1 MARIAIVI
9 GVNKPKKLTP
19 LQGAVTDA
27 LAFGVWIAKQGFDEV
42 KTFTDDKNAVAY
54 QDIFA
59 EVDRV
64 VKAATYSQLVI
75 YFAGHGFQNGGSEVW
90 LLSGAPN
97 NPGEAISV
105 EASVMASRESG
116 LTSVVFISDACR
128 SIPSGMPD
136 SNVFGISIFP
146 NEALNRQTRPEVDR
160 LFATLPSL
168 VAVEAAKA
176 DDKARRGGVFTRE
189 FMQSYHNP
197 PHDLIERVPENG
209 ELVEVV
215 TNRKL
220 KDLVREMVEDAAF
233 GEMPKAGQLPEFIL
247 ESVQAYVGL
256 VQRAPPDVG
265 PPADLENFA
274 RPDRRPNLRSEVRPE
289 VRPEIRPEIAPEI
302 RPEVRPEIGPEIR
315 PDIRPEIGPE
325 TRPDTRSSSGRPQ
338 RAPAVA
344 ALAREAIDTAAR
356 GQGADAAAAV
366 LRGSALGNKISEAIL
381 GFLRVAPVDHF
392 ETKTGFAVTGARVVS
407 ANSPRFSAEVL
418 GTEFVRLQPEEE
430 GAPSASVL
438 IQFEGGNGTVLPGL
452 RGYIGH
458 IFVDDGAVTNVN
470 YVPSTNSV
478 DRWREY
484 QYVQADVEALRAT
497 VAAAAG
503 LGVFR
508 VEPREARPFAD
519 KMRQFKVLDPTL
531 GLYAA
536 YAYASAGLDQEVSSV
551 LQYMRTDLNA
561 ELFDIA
567 MLARRAVRPH
577 EVGPNDPDPLAILPF
592 CPMLRQGWSLLEVRE
607 AQLPDAVRQAQ
618 NWLLPALWST
628 FAPEGVELLRQAM
641 LRGDF
646 R

>member
-176 DDKARRGGVFTRE
+176 DDKARRGGIFTRE

-247 ESVQAYVGL
+247 ESVQAYVGR
-256 VQRAPPDVG
+256 VDRAS
-265 PPADLENFA
+265 LESFA
-274 RPDRRPNLRSEVRPE
+274 RPDRRPDLGAELG
-289 VRPEIRPEIAPEI
+289 PEIRPEIAPEI
-302 RPEVRPEIGPEIR
+302 RPEVG
-315 PDIRPEIGPE
+315 PDIRPEM
-325 TRPDTRSSSGRPQ
+325 RPDTEVSRGRPQ

-418 GTEFVRLQPEEE
+418 GTEFVRLQPEND

-438 IQFEGGNGTVLPGL
+438 IQFEGGSGTVLPGL

-561 ELFDIA
+561 ELFDVA

>member
-247 ESVQAYVGL
+247 ESVQAYVGR
-256 VQRAPPDVG
+256 VDRAS
-265 PPADLENFA
+265 LESFA
-274 RPDRRPNLRSEVRPE
+274 RPDRRPDLGAELG
-289 VRPEIRPEIAPEI
+289 PEI
-302 RPEVRPEIGPEIR
+302 RPEVG
-315 PDIRPEIGPE
+315 PDIRPEM
-325 TRPDTRSSSGRPQ
+325 RPDTEVSRGRP
-338 RAPAVA
+338 RRTPSVA

-356 GQGADAAAAV
+356 GQGANAAAAIV
-366 LRGSALGNKISEAIL
+366 RRSALGAGIAEAIL

-484 QYVQADVEALRAT
+484 RYVQADVEALRAT

-561 ELFDIA
+561 ELFDVA
-567 MLARRAVRPH
+567 MLARRGVRPH
-577 EVGPNDPDPLAILPF
+577 EVGTNDPDPLAILPF

>member
-176 DDKARRGGVFTRE
+176 DDKARRGGIFTRE

-247 ESVQAYVGL
+247 ESVQAYVGR
-256 VQRAPPDVG
+256 VDRAS
-265 PPADLENFA
+265 LESFA
-274 RPDRRPNLRSEVRPE
+274 RPDRRPDLEAE
-289 VRPEIRPEIAPEI
+289 LGPEI
-302 RPEVRPEIGPEIR
+302 RPEVG
-315 PDIRPEIGPE
+315 PDIRPEM
-325 TRPDTRSSSGRPQ
+325 RPDTEVSRGRP
-338 RAPAVA
+338 RRTPSVA

-356 GQGADAAAAV
+356 GQGANAAAAIV
-366 LRGSALGNKISEAIL
+366 RRSALGA
-381 GFLRVAPVDHF
+381 
-392 ETKTGFAVTGARVVS
+392 
-407 ANSPRFSAEVL
+407 
-418 GTEFVRLQPEEE
+418 
-430 GAPSASVL
+430 
-438 IQFEGGNGTVLPGL
+438 
-452 RGYIGH
+452 
-458 IFVDDGAVTNVN
+458 
-470 YVPSTNSV
+470 
-478 DRWREY
+478 
-484 QYVQADVEALRAT
+484 
-497 VAAAAG
+497 
-503 LGVFR
+503 
-508 VEPREARPFAD
+508 
-519 KMRQFKVLDPTL
+519 
-531 GLYAA
+531 
-536 YAYASAGLDQEVSSV
+536 
-551 LQYMRTDLNA
+551 
-561 ELFDIA
+561 
-567 MLARRAVRPH
+567 
-577 EVGPNDPDPLAILPF
+577 
-592 CPMLRQGWSLLEVRE
+592 
-607 AQLPDAVRQAQ
+607 
-618 NWLLPALWST
+618 
-628 FAPEGVELLRQAM
+628 
-641 LRGDF
+641 
-646 R
+646 

>member
-176 DDKARRGGVFTRE
+176 DDKARRGGIFTRE

-247 ESVQAYVGL
+247 ESVQAYVGR
-256 VQRAPPDVG
+256 VDRAS
-265 PPADLENFA
+265 LESFA
-274 RPDRRPNLRSEVRPE
+274 RPDRRPDLGAELG
-289 VRPEIRPEIAPEI
+289 PEIRPEIA
-302 RPEVRPEIGPEIR
+302 PEIR

-438 IQFEGGNGTVLPGL
+438 IQFEGGSGTVLPGL

-484 QYVQADVEALRAT
+484 HYVQADVEALRAT

-561 ELFDIA
+561 ELFDVA

>member
-247 ESVQAYVGL
+247 ESVQAYVGR
-256 VQRAPPDVG
+256 VDRAS
-265 PPADLENFA
+265 LESFA
-274 RPDRRPNLRSEVRPE
+274 RPDRRPDLEAE
-289 VRPEIRPEIAPEI
+289 LGPEI
-302 RPEVRPEIGPEIR
+302 RPEVG
-315 PDIRPEIGPE
+315 PDIRPEM
-325 TRPDTRSSSGRPQ
+325 RPDTEVSRGRP
-338 RAPAVA
+338 RRTPSVA

-356 GQGADAAAAV
+356 GQGANAAAAIV
-366 LRGSALGNKISEAIL
+366 RRSALGAGIAEAIL

-418 GTEFVRLQPEEE
+418 GTEFVRLQPEND

-561 ELFDIA
+561 ELFDVA

>member
-247 ESVQAYVGL
+247 ESVQAYVGR
-256 VQRAPPDVG
+256 VDRAS
-265 PPADLENFA
+265 LESFA
-274 RPDRRPNLRSEVRPE
+274 RPDRRPDLEAE
-289 VRPEIRPEIAPEI
+289 LGPEI
-302 RPEVRPEIGPEIR
+302 RPEVG
-315 PDIRPEIGPE
+315 PDIRPEM
-325 TRPDTRSSSGRPQ
+325 RPDTEVSRGRPQ

-381 GFLRVAPVDHF
+381 RFLRVAPVDHF

-561 ELFDIA
+561 ELFDVA

>member
-1 MARIAIVI
+1 MVPPHDMPLA
-9 GVNKPKKLTP
+9 KKLMVDSAARR
-19 LQGAVTDA
+19 LQ
-27 LAFGVWIAKQGFDEV
+27 LW
-42 KTFTDDKNAVAY
+42 
-54 QDIFA
+54 
-59 EVDRV
+59 
-64 VKAATYSQLVI
+64 
-75 YFAGHGFQNGGSEVW
+75 GSSASKRTS
-90 LLSGAPN
+90 SGMRT
-97 NPGEAISV
+97 ISV
-105 EASVMASRESG
+105 
-116 LTSVVFISDACR
+116 
-128 SIPSGMPD
+128 
-136 SNVFGISIFP
+136 
-146 NEALNRQTRPEVDR
+146 
-160 LFATLPSL
+160 
-168 VAVEAAKA
+168 VA
-176 DDKARRGGVFTRE
+176 
-189 FMQSYHNP
+189 P
-197 PHDLIERVPENG
+197 DLIERVPENG

-247 ESVQAYVGL
+247 ESVQAYVGR
-256 VQRAPPDVG
+256 VDRAS
-265 PPADLENFA
+265 LESFA
-274 RPDRRPNLRSEVRPE
+274 RPDRRPDLEAE
-289 VRPEIRPEIAPEI
+289 LGPEI
-302 RPEVRPEIGPEIR
+302 RPEVG
-315 PDIRPEIGPE
+315 PDIRPEM
-325 TRPDTRSSSGRPQ
+325 RPDTEVSRGRP
-338 RAPAVA
+338 RRTPSVA

-356 GQGADAAAAV
+356 GQGANAAAAV

-484 QYVQADVEALRAT
+484 RYVQADVEALRAT

-561 ELFDIA
+561 ELFDVA
-567 MLARRAVRPH
+567 MLARRGVRPH

-607 AQLPDAVRQAQ
+607 AQLPDSVRQAQ

>member
-1 MARIAIVI
+1 MTRIAIVI
-9 GVNKPKKLTP
+9 GVNKPKKLAP
-19 LQGAVTDA
+19 LQGAVSDA

-42 KTFTDDKNAVAY
+42 KTFTDDKKAVAY

-59 EVDRV
+59 EVDRIV
-64 VKAATYSQLVI
+64 NAATYSQLVI

-105 EASVMASRESG
+105 EASVMAARESG

-136 SNVFGISIFP
+136 CNVFGISIFP
-146 NEALNRQTRPEVDR
+146 NDALNRRTRPEVDR

-189 FMQSYHNP
+189 LMESYKNP
-197 PHDLIERVPENG
+197 PRDLIERVAENG
-209 ELVEVV
+209 GFVEVI

-220 KDLVREMVEDAAF
+220 RDHVRELVEEAAF
-233 GEMPKAGQLPEFIL
+233 IEMPKAGQLPEFIL
-247 ESVQAYVGL
+247 ESVLAYVGR
-256 VQRAPPDVG
+256 VERP
-265 PPADLENFA
+265 LENFA
-274 RPDRRPNLRSEVRPE
+274 PPGRRAELGPE
-289 VRPEIRPEIAPEI
+289 IRPEIRPEIAPDI

-315 PDIRPEIGPE
+315 PEIGPGI
-325 TRPDTRSSSGRPQ
+325 RPDIRRGGAPRRAQ
-338 RAPAVA
+338 RTPSVA

-356 GQGADAAAAV
+356 RQGADAAAAV
-366 LRGSALGNKISEAIL
+366 VRGSVPGAEISDAIVR
-381 GFLRVAPVDHF
+381 FSRDVPVDHF
-392 ETKTGFAVTGARVVS
+392 ETKTGFSVTGARVIG
-407 ANSPRFSAEVL
+407 ANSQHFPAEIL
-418 GTEFVRLQPEEE
+418 GTDLVRLQPEED

-458 IFVDDGAVTNVN
+458 IFVDDNMVTNVN
-470 YVPSTNSV
+470 YVPSTNNV
-478 DRWREY
+478 DRWRDY
-484 QYVQADVEALRAT
+484 QYVQADVEALRAA

-508 VEPREARPFAD
+508 VEPREAQSFAD
-519 KMRQFKVLDPTL
+519 KIRELKVFDPTL

-536 YAYASAGLDQEVSSV
+536 YAYASAGIDQEVGSV
-551 LQYMRTDLNA
+551 LEYMRTDLSA
-561 ELFDIA
+561 ELFDVA
-567 MLARRAVRPH
+567 MLARRGVHPH
-577 EVGPNDPDPLAILPF
+577 EVGPNDPVPLAILPF
-592 CPMLRQGWSLLEVRE
+592 CPMLRQGWSLLDVQQ
-607 AQLPDAVRQAQ
+607 AQLPAVVRQAQ

-646 R
+646 Q

>member
-116 LTSVVFISDACR
+116 LTSVVFISDSCR
-128 SIPSGMPD
+128 SVPSGMPD

-176 DDKARRGGVFTRE
+176 DDKARRGGIFTRE

-247 ESVQAYVGL
+247 ESVQAYVGR
-256 VQRAPPDVG
+256 VDRAS
-265 PPADLENFA
+265 LESFA
-274 RPDRRPNLRSEVRPE
+274 RPDRRPDLGAELG
-289 VRPEIRPEIAPEI
+289 PEIRPEIAPEI
-302 RPEVRPEIGPEIR
+302 RPEVG
-315 PDIRPEIGPE
+315 PDIRPEM
-325 TRPDTRSSSGRPQ
+325 RPDTEVSRGRPQ

-418 GTEFVRLQPEEE
+418 GTEFVRLQPEND

-561 ELFDIA
+561 ELFDVA

>member
-247 ESVQAYVGL
+247 ESVQAYVGR
-256 VQRAPPDVG
+256 VDRAS
-265 PPADLENFA
+265 LESFA
-274 RPDRRPNLRSEVRPE
+274 RPDRRPDLGAELG
-289 VRPEIRPEIAPEI
+289 PEIRPEIAPEI
-302 RPEVRPEIGPEIR
+302 RPEVG
-315 PDIRPEIGPE
+315 PDIRPEM
-325 TRPDTRSSSGRPQ
+325 RPDTEVSRGRPQ

-561 ELFDIA
+561 ELFDVA

>member
-42 KTFTDDKNAVAY
+42 KTFTDDKNAIAY

-116 LTSVVFISDACR
+116 LSSVVFISDACR

-176 DDKARRGGVFTRE
+176 DDKARRGGIFTRE

-197 PHDLIERVPENG
+197 PRDLIERVPENG

-233 GEMPKAGQLPEFIL
+233 NEMPKAGQLPEFIL
-247 ESVQAYVGL
+247 ESVQAYVGR
-256 VQRAPPDVG
+256 VDRAS
-265 PPADLENFA
+265 LESFA
-274 RPDRRPNLRSEVRPE
+274 RPDRRPNLRAEL
-289 VRPEIRPEIAPEI
+289 RPEIRPEIAPEI
-302 RPEVRPEIGPEIR
+302 RPEVG
-315 PDIRPEIGPE
+315 PDIRPEM
-325 TRPDTRSSSGRPQ
+325 RPDTEVSRGRP
-338 RAPAVA
+338 RRTPSVA

-356 GQGADAAAAV
+356 GQGANAAAAV
-366 LRGSALGNKISEAIL
+366 VGRSALGTGIAEAIL
-381 GFLRVAPVDHF
+381 RFLRVAPVDHF

-418 GTEFVRLQPEEE
+418 GTEFVRLQPEND

-438 IQFEGGNGTVLPGL
+438 IQFEGGSGTVLPGL

-484 QYVQADVEALRAT
+484 Q
-497 VAAAAG
+497 
-503 LGVFR
+503 
-508 VEPREARPFAD
+508 
-519 KMRQFKVLDPTL
+519 
-531 GLYAA
+531 
-536 YAYASAGLDQEVSSV
+536 
-551 LQYMRTDLNA
+551 
-561 ELFDIA
+561 
-567 MLARRAVRPH
+567 LA
-577 EVGPNDPDPLAILPF
+577 
-592 CPMLRQGWSLLEVRE
+592 
-607 AQLPDAVRQAQ
+607 
-618 NWLLPALWST
+618 
-628 FAPEGVELLRQAM
+628 
-641 LRGDF
+641 
-646 R
+646 

>member
-247 ESVQAYVGL
+247 ESVQAYVGR
-256 VQRAPPDVG
+256 VDRAS
-265 PPADLENFA
+265 LESFA
-274 RPDRRPNLRSEVRPE
+274 RPDRRPDLEAE
-289 VRPEIRPEIAPEI
+289 LGPEI
-302 RPEVRPEIGPEIR
+302 RPEVG
-315 PDIRPEIGPE
+315 PDIRPEM
-325 TRPDTRSSSGRPQ
+325 RPDTEVSRGRP
-338 RAPAVA
+338 RRTPSVA

-356 GQGADAAAAV
+356 GQGANAAAAIV
-366 LRGSALGNKISEAIL
+366 RRSALGAGIAEAIL

-561 ELFDIA
+561 ELFDVA

>member
-176 DDKARRGGVFTRE
+176 DDKARRGGIFTRE

-247 ESVQAYVGL
+247 ESVQAYVGR
-256 VQRAPPDVG
+256 VDRAS
-265 PPADLENFA
+265 LESFA
-274 RPDRRPNLRSEVRPE
+274 RPDRRPELG
-289 VRPEIRPEIAPEI
+289 PEIRPEIAPEI
-302 RPEVRPEIGPEIR
+302 RPEVG
-315 PDIRPEIGPE
+315 PDIRPEM
-325 TRPDTRSSSGRPQ
+325 RPDTEVSRGRP
-338 RAPAVA
+338 RRTPSVA

-356 GQGADAAAAV
+356 GQGGDAAAAV

-418 GTEFVRLQPEEE
+418 GTEFVRLQPEDD

-438 IQFEGGNGTVLPGL
+438 IQFEGGSGTVLPGL

-561 ELFDIA
+561 ELFDVA

>member
-247 ESVQAYVGL
+247 ESVQAYVGRVDRVSL
-256 VQRAPPDVG
+256 KS
-265 PPADLENFA
+265 FA
-274 RPDRRPNLRSEVRPE
+274 RPDRRPDLEAE
-289 VRPEIRPEIAPEI
+289 LGPEI
-302 RPEVRPEIGPEIR
+302 RPEVG
-315 PDIRPEIGPE
+315 PDIRPEM
-325 TRPDTRSSSGRPQ
+325 RPDTEVSRGRP
-338 RAPAVA
+338 RRTPSVA

-381 GFLRVAPVDHF
+381 RFLRVAPVDHF

-418 GTEFVRLQPEEE
+418 GTEFVRLQPEND

-438 IQFEGGNGTVLPGL
+438 IQFEGGSGTVLPGL

-561 ELFDIA
+561 ELFDVA